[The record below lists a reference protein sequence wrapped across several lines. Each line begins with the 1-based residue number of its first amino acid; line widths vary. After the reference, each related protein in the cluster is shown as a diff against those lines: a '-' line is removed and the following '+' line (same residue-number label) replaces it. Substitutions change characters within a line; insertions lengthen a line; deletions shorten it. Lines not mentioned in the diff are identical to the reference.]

1 MKKLLSACLCLIK
14 AKINTAKYCLQHAHI
29 IFFLK
34 NLIIPKRIV
43 AAIVLLTFVVTNT
56 KAQSSTAN
64 YTTTNGTASMQAM
77 TNSIKIIDASMDDI
91 SSLVIKIGFD
101 FYFMGERYAQ
111 LSANSN
117 GAIRLGGT
125 AISGTEYAG
134 SATAFPQA
142 NSSIIAPFLANLATS
157 ASGQVHYVLTG
168 VAPNR
173 KFTIEFMNM
182 KFRNTAASPSGTFQ
196 VSLYETTGVI
206 TFDYFTTFAVGT
218 VAGFDAIV
226 GFNTSN
232 TINTVK
238 TIDQTTFAESNAASP
253 TIVTYNTASAVI
265 GLQNKRITFTP
276 PVAPTITGPFNISS
290 IAATS
295 LSFTWA
301 DIASEK
307 GYVIYGSTDNINF
320 NFYTKVSVNVTSVSV
335 YSLLPSKLYYFRIY
349 AISEGNVASVF
360 LSNSATTLAAGAITT
375 NTVTISAEGTTTY
388 PTPQLYNLSSLA
400 WSAGLPNATQNVEI
414 IFDIPSATK
423 HEIIELY
430 LDIPNIAVNNLTI
443 RNINSSTVYQKIINT
458 QGLSNITVLGDFI
471 IKSPGGNKYNRAVLG
486 NLGSTTIYGKTYLGS
501 LSPTA
506 TEGHGAIG
514 SASILSFNQRV
525 NLYDDLYV
533 YPRGYTT
540 EEWTIFSFLKT
551 GTQYIYNETLITD
564 TVQPIMFQNLYVG
577 NGIASTNLIFTGAA
591 KDAYIRNVG
600 GAGVIIYNN
609 SIVDLPK
616 TYSLTKLAGGAATS
630 TFDMLA
636 GSKIRLGGFSSL
648 DRNGAIIGVAGS
660 NFPNGFAYTLNASST
675 FEYYGDNSATQTI
688 HAPAAFNYQN
698 LIANNNGGTITGRA
712 QKITTAS
719 LRENTS
725 FIIQDATDVTLG
737 NLLTGYPGHITIQT
751 NGGLYC
757 GINVVSSVGAGIFTM
772 SNNSYL
778 GIGHAGGITTLGTAN
793 GNIQMTGARN
803 YNTTGNY
810 IYNGT
815 AAQFTGTGLP
825 STAINELTIDN
836 PTTVTNSQNVL
847 VNSLANLKQGVFD
860 IVTTKFTSNG
870 ANGILSSTGGKMKAN
885 KGIVEMKGTSGT
897 EQGLSGNWFVGKN
910 ISTLI
915 NANTKGII
923 VAATPADTLL
933 ISSALKYGAVTNSAI
948 ITNSNLTLL
957 SRDTA
962 TANFGEIV
970 TASGNTI
977 TGRVNIER
985 YLFGEKAW
993 RFLASPVQLVSDDAT
1008 TPSVSA
1014 AWRESNAALTANGYG
1029 VQITGPTGPTTAS
1042 PSGELDYYT
1051 PRGSMKYYNDAAN
1064 VWTELSNT
1072 TTTKIANLQGYMVFV
1087 RGDRGAANVTTG
1099 AGTATNLRIKGMIRT
1114 GDQTFNVLAN
1124 KFQSFG
1130 NPYPARINFT
1140 SVTKNFISNAFI
1152 VWNPTIAGL
1161 FNVGGYETYVWD
1173 AASSNYKR
1181 VGDGAVKNYIES
1193 GEAIFVQSNSA
1204 TAGSVV
1210 VKESDKGTGSA
1221 LVSRVGVT
1229 RPTLE
1234 VNMYTKD
1241 ANGADYLADGVM
1253 LNFDNTFSANIDNMD
1268 VRKINNTYDNLA
1280 IKNGSYALVV
1290 ERRPNLV
1297 QTDTIKLSIVGMRVA
1312 TYRLEIDPSV
1322 LVYPGLEATLKDKY
1336 LQTETP
1342 ISFSTVTT
1350 QSFDITTDAA
1360 SKVADRFMIVFKPA
1374 ATTNFTTIA
1383 ATRNA
1388 DKTITVNWG
1397 VQNETAVTNYA
1408 VEQSNDGI
1416 NFTAIATK
1424 AAQAN
1429 NGTNPTYS
1437 LLDASASKAVNWY
1450 RVKANNQNGTT
1461 KYTAVAM
1468 VSAMQEVAEN
1478 AIPKMSIYPNPV
1490 VDGNVN
1496 LHLDNQAK
1504 GNYAVQITNAEGKT
1518 INVENVQVQNNNT
1531 LRIIKLG
1538 TKATG
1543 TYQLTIKDAASK
1555 TKTIPFIIK

>member
-1 MKKLLSACLCLIK
+1 MKKLLSAYLCLIK
-14 AKINTAKYCLQHAHI
+14 IKIDTAKYCLQYAHI

-34 NLIIPKRIV
+34 NVIMPKRIV
-43 AAIVLLTFVVTNT
+43 AAIVLLTFVVTNS

-64 YTTTNGTASMQAM
+64 YTTANGAASMQTM
-77 TNSIKIIDASMDDI
+77 TNSIKIIDANMDDI

-101 FYFMGERYAQ
+101 FYFMGERYGQ

-125 AISGTEYAG
+125 AISSTEFVG
-134 SATAFPQA
+134 SATAFPQT

-226 GFNTSN
+226 GFNSSN
-232 TINTVK
+232 IINTVK

-253 TIVTYNTASAVI
+253 TTVTYNTASAVI
-265 GLQNKRITFTP
+265 GLQNKRIAFTP

-320 NFYTKVSVNVTSVSV
+320 NFYTKVSANITSVSV

-360 LSNSATTLAAGAITT
+360 LSNSATTLAPGAITT

-388 PTPQLYNLSSLA
+388 PIPYVYNLSSLA

-423 HEIIELY
+423 HEVIELY

-443 RNINSSTVYQKIINT
+443 RNINSSTVYQKVINT
-458 QGLSNITVLGDFI
+458 QGLSNITVLGDFV

-486 NLGSTTIYGKTYLGS
+486 NLGITTIYGKTYLGS

-540 EEWTIFSFLKT
+540 EEWTIFSFLKA

-577 NGIASTNLIFTGAA
+577 NGIASTNLIFTGSA

-648 DRNGAIIGVAGS
+648 DRNGAVIGVAGS

-675 FEYYGDNSATQTI
+675 FEYYGDNTATQTI
-688 HAPAAFNYQN
+688 HAPGGFNYQN
-698 LIANNNGGTITGRA
+698 LIANNNGGAITGRA

-737 NLLTGYPGHITIQT
+737 NLLTGYPGHITIQS

-757 GINVVSSVGAGIFTM
+757 GTNVVGGTGGIFTM

-778 GIGHAGGITTLGTAN
+778 GIGHVGGITTLGTAN

-885 KGIVEMKGTSGT
+885 KGIVEMKGTSGI
-897 EQGLSGNWFVGKN
+897 EQSLSGNWFVGKN

-923 VAATPADTLL
+923 VAATPADTVL

-948 ITNSNLTLL
+948 TTNDNLTLL

-962 TANFGEIV
+962 TANFGEVV

-977 TGRVNIER
+977 TGKVNIER
-985 YLFGEKAW
+985 YLFAQKSW
-993 RFLASPVQLVSDDAT
+993 RFLATPVQVSTSPTAT
-1008 TPSVSA
+1008 T
-1014 AWRESNAALTANGYG
+1014 AWRESNAALTSNGYG
-1029 VQITGPTGPTTAS
+1029 TQITGPNGTPTFDQYTA
-1042 PSGELDYYT
+1042 
-1051 PRGSMKYYNDAAN
+1051 RGSLKSYNASN
-1064 VWTELSNT
+1064 NIWTEVTNPS
-1072 TTTKIANLQGYMVFV
+1072 IALANEVGYMVFV
-1087 RGDRGAANVTTG
+1087 RGDRGIAVAGTTG
-1099 AGTATNLRIKGMIRT
+1099 VTNLRIKGDVRT
-1114 GDQTFNVLAN
+1114 GDQTFNVPAN

-1140 SVTKNFISNAFI
+1140 NVTKNFISNAFI

-1181 VGDGAVKNYIES
+1181 VGDGAIKNYIES
-1193 GEAIFVQSNSA
+1193 GEAVFVQSNSA
-1204 TAGSVV
+1204 TAGSVT

-1234 VNMYTKD
+1234 INMYTKD

-1253 LNFDNTFSANIDNMD
+1253 LNFDNTFSASIDNMD

-1280 IKNGSYALVV
+1280 IKNGNYALVV
-1290 ERRPNLV
+1290 EGRPNLV
-1297 QTDTIKLSIVGMRVA
+1297 QADTIKLSIVGMRVA

-1322 LVYPGLEATLKDKY
+1322 LVYPGLEALLKDKY

-1342 ISFSTVTT
+1342 ISFGTVTT

-1360 SKVADRFMIVFKPA
+1360 SKAVDRFMIVFKPA

-1388 DKTITVNWG
+1388 DKTVTVNWG
-1397 VQNETAVTNYA
+1397 VQNETAVANYS

-1416 NFTAIATK
+1416 NFTTIATK
-1424 AAQAN
+1424 AATAN

-1437 LLDASASKAVNWY
+1437 NVDAAATTATNWY
-1450 RVKANNQNGTT
+1450 RVKANNTNNTV

-1468 VSAMQEVAEN
+1468 VAAVQEVAVN
-1478 AIPKMSIYPNPV
+1478 AVPKMSIYPNPV

-1496 LHLDNQAK
+1496 LHLDNQVK
-1504 GNYAVQITNAEGKT
+1504 GSYTVQITNAAGQQVKA
-1518 INVENVQVQNNNT
+1518 ENVQVENNNT
-1531 LRIIKLG
+1531 LRIIKMG
-1538 TKATG
+1538 SIATG
-1543 TYQLTIKDAASK
+1543 IYQATVKDEQGNKTTIS
-1555 TKTIPFIIK
+1555 FMIK